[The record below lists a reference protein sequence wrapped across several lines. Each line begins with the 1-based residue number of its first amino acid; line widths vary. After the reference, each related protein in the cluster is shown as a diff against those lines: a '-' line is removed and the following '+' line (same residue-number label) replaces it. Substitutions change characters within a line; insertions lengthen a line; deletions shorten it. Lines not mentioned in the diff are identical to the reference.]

1 MKHILIFS
9 FYTYTDYNSKL
20 IKIILFLFSFC
31 LYFTINALF
40 FSDPIIHKIYE
51 DEGEYNFIY
60 QTPII
65 LYSTIISSFINTI
78 VRYFSLTETNII
90 KIKKEKDIEKKN
102 KIFHYIFIK
111 LIIFFILISLFLL
124 LFWFYLACFCGIY
137 QNSQVHLIKDTL
149 SSFGLSF
156 LYPFILNLLQG
167 ILRIPSIKKKNKEC
181 LFIISK
187 ILQLI

>member
-1 MKHILIFS
+1 MSIFKCKCII
-9 FYTYTDYNSKL
+9 FTD
-20 IKIILFLFSFC
+20 
-31 LYFTINALF
+31 T
-40 FSDPIIHKIYE
+40 IIHKIYE

-78 VRYFSLTETNII
+78 VRYLSLTETNII
-90 KIKKEKDIEKKN
+90 NIKKEKDIEKKN

-124 LFWFYLACFCGIY
+124 LFWLYLACFCGIY
-137 QNSQVHLIKDTL
+137 HNSQVHLIKDTL

-156 LYPFILNLLQG
+156 LYPFILNLLPG